1 MKTKVFKYLGIK
13 ILIIFLGV
21 VMFLMA
27 GVATYDAISK
37 FEDDSPIAYFDLI
50 FTGSIFLLNLLSLVL
65 VIFKSS
71 KCILFLN
78 IYYIFF
84 LSAFVIGVIDNYI
97 YNERTESSYVFIN
110 FSTIILLSLLIFAIN
125 RFRYKEINYENME
138 EIGKLE

>member
-21 VMFLMA
+21 VMFLMT

-37 FEDDSPIAYFDLI
+37 FEDDSPIEYFDLI